1 MEKREGLRAGISS
14 IRQDYR
20 SGGLVSKEG
29 PRQKFQYGGYG
40 NIPLTGFPG
49 SLTGFTGYNYNIPA
63 QPQTPPPVEP
73 ERPSVKSRSEFY
85 TDYEKEN
92 SRPAGGG
99 GMGGAKA
106 RAAYQTKQSEAYDSY
121 LENIGKDVGFTPEK
135 SLKQFAEE
143 YQKDNPKPTGRVY
156 YKTREAWERDF
167 ANAKAEYESQ
177 YLKDLDAVVKQKNEG
192 IRASNQLVKSGGILG
207 GIPKVIAAANE
218 LKNSSGETTMVS
230 NEKIDERR
238 KQLEQQAAGRGTQ
251 MPKPDFMTVEETVGQ
266 DAMEEAQL
274 QTGTGNITQQI
285 EADKFTTAAP
295 RTEQVSEVAAPDQV
309 VAPTVAPTQTMTP
322 ATTTAAGITE
332 ATGAVSDAAQV
343 GDVNIE
349 RITPIEGV
357 DVTPVAGAITERVVA
372 KMSPE
377 AVAQAAEISGVD
389 VRRVTR
395 AKEELR
401 TAGIDALTIAQ
412 LGNDPKALEAKLMD
426 LTDEQRGLVQGLP
439 QDALVSNQMDALLK
453 GVEEGS
459 IPTWAKPAVAAVD
472 QILVSRGLEASTVG
486 RDALLNVIIQNALPI
501 AQQNAQAI
509 QASIAQERGIE
520 AQIAVEQAKLNQQT
534 ALQNAQ
540 NVFQLDLAQFSG
552 DQQTALAN
560 SKFLQTVSI
569 ANATNDQQA
578 VIQNAAILSQTNLA
592 QASIDQQRQINNAKA
607 FLQMD
612 LANLTNTQQANV
624 LRSQQEQQ
632 VLLNNQAAENAAQQF
647 NATSEN
653 QRNQFMA
660 TLAADI
666 EKFNTNQMN
675 LIKQFNVTQTN
686 TAEARNVQREVDISK
701 FNTTTQNQIEQ
712 FNTAIE
718 SNRLEFNAKN
728 EMAIAQS
735 NAQWRRQIN
744 TADTAAANA
753 ATEIAAKQAF
763 DLTAQ
768 AQANLWQDMRDQA
781 GYLYDRTLQD
791 QNLAAKLTAEF
802 LAGQYTDNK
811 ALSNSFRVMSDM
823 VNELTSFSV
832 TYRDLS

>member
-29 PRQKFQYGGYG
+29 PRLQF
-40 NIPLTGFPG
+40 NTG
-49 SLTGFTGYNYNIPA
+49 SL
-63 QPQTPPPVEP
+63 
-73 ERPSVKSRSEFY
+73 VKTRQQFY
-85 TDYEKEN
+85 SDYEKEN
-92 SRPAGGG
+92 PKPPGGGKAAGG
-99 GMGGAKA
+99 KR
-106 RAAYQTKQSEAYDSY
+106 RAAYAAAQEKAFLNY
-121 LENIGKDVGFTPEK
+121 LGDIAQGVGFTPTQ
-135 SLKQFAEE
+135 S
-143 YQKDNPKPTGRVY
+143 
-156 YKTREAWERDF
+156 RDAF
-167 ANAKAEYESQ
+167 KAEYEKTNPAPKGRVFYKVRDAWNAGFNTAFDNYQQS
-177 YLKDLDAVVKQKNEG
+177 YVNDLSAALAAKNKE
-192 IRASNQLVKSGGILG
+192 IE
-207 GIPKVIAAANE
+207 AAN
-218 LKNSSGETTMVS
+218 KKARAGSGSQNTTPSSAAVTTTGETAMVS
-230 NEKIDERR
+230 NAEIDKRR
-238 KQLEQQAAGRGTQ
+238 KQLEEEAAGRGVT
-251 MPKPDFMTVEETVGQ
+251 MPKPAFKTVEQTVGRAAV
-266 DAMEEAQL
+266 DAGNIKA
-274 QTGTGNITQQI
+274 GTGDINQTIT
-285 EADKFTTAAP
+285 ADEFTTAAP
-295 RTEQVSEVAAPDQV
+295 RTEQVSEVATPDQV
-309 VAPTVAPTQTMTP
+309 VAPTVAPTQTITP
-322 ATTTAAGITE
+322 ATTTAAGITA
-332 ATGAVSDAAQV
+332 ATGDVSEAAQV

-459 IPTWAKPAVAAVD
+459 IPTWAKPAVASVD
-472 QILVSRGLEASTVG
+472 QILASRGLEASTVG

-592 QASIDQQRQINNAKA
+592 QATIDQQRQINNAKA
-607 FLQMD
+607 FLSMD
-612 LANLTNTQQANV
+612 LANLNNEQQANV

-632 VLLNNQAAENAAQQF
+632 VLLSNQAAENAAQQF

-660 TLAADI
+660 TLAVDV

-675 LIKQFNVTQTN
+675 LARQFNVTQRN
-686 TAEARNVQREVDISK
+686 AAEARNVQREVDIAK

-712 FNTAIE
+712 FNAAIE

-753 ATEIAAKQAF
+753 ATEIAAKQNF

-791 QNLAAKLTAEF
+791 QNIAAKLTAEF

-811 ALSNSFRVMSDM
+811 ALSNSFKVMSEM
-823 VNELTSFSV
+823 ISELTSFTV
-832 TYRDLS
+832 KYMNLS

>member
-29 PRQKFQYGGYG
+29 PRLQF
-40 NIPLTGFPG
+40 NTG
-49 SLTGFTGYNYNIPA
+49 SLVKTRQQFYSEYEQENPKPGPRSGARMGYAAKQEEAFSNYLGDIATGI
-63 QPQTPPPVEP
+63 
-73 ERPSVKSRSEFY
+73 
-85 TDYEKEN
+85 
-92 SRPAGGG
+92 
-99 GMGGAKA
+99 
-106 RAAYQTKQSEAYDSY
+106 
-121 LENIGKDVGFTPEK
+121 GFTPTQSKDAFRAEYEK
-135 SLKQFAEE
+135 T
-143 YQKDNPKPTGRVY
+143 NPAPTGRRVY
-156 YKTREAWERDF
+156 YKVRDAW
-167 ANAKAEYESQ
+167 NAGFNTAFDNYQQS
-177 YLKDLDAVVKQKNEG
+177 YINDLSAALAAKNKE
-192 IRASNQLVKSGGILG
+192 
-207 GIPKVIAAANE
+207 IAAANE
-218 LKNSSGETTMVS
+218 KARAGSGSQNTTPSSAAVTTTGETAMVS
-230 NEKIDERR
+230 NAEIDKRR
-238 KQLEQQAAGRGTQ
+238 KQLEEEAAGRGVT
-251 MPKPDFMTVEETVGQ
+251 MPKPAFKTVEQTVGRAAV
-266 DAMEEAQL
+266 DASNIKA
-274 QTGTGNITQQI
+274 GTGDINQTIT
-285 EADKFTTAAP
+285 ADEFTTAAP
-295 RTEQVSEVAAPDQV
+295 RTEQVSEVATPDQV
-309 VAPTVAPTQTMTP
+309 VAPTVAPTQTITP
-322 ATTTAAGITE
+322 ATTTAAGITA
-332 ATGAVSDAAQV
+332 ATGDVSEAAQV

-459 IPTWAKPAVAAVD
+459 IPTWAKPAVASVD
-472 QILVSRGLEASTVG
+472 QILASRGLEASTVG

-592 QASIDQQRQINNAKA
+592 QATIDQQRQINNAKA
-607 FLQMD
+607 FLSMD
-612 LANLTNTQQANV
+612 LANLNNEQQANV

-632 VLLNNQAAENAAQQF
+632 VLLSNQAAENAAQQF

-660 TLAADI
+660 TLAVDV

-675 LIKQFNVTQTN
+675 LARQFNVTQRN
-686 TAEARNVQREVDISK
+686 AAEARNVQREVDIAK

-712 FNTAIE
+712 FNAAIE

-753 ATEIAAKQAF
+753 ATEIAAKQNF

-791 QNLAAKLTAEF
+791 QNIAAKLTAEF

-811 ALSNSFRVMSDM
+811 ALSNSFKVMSDM
-823 VNELTSFSV
+823 ITELTSYTV
-832 TYRDLS
+832 KYMNLS

>member
-29 PRQKFQYGGYG
+29 PRLQF
-40 NIPLTGFPG
+40 NTG
-49 SLTGFTGYNYNIPA
+49 SL
-63 QPQTPPPVEP
+63 
-73 ERPSVKSRSEFY
+73 VKTRQQFY
-85 TDYEKEN
+85 SDYEQEKG
-92 SRPAGGG
+92 RPPGGG

-135 SLKQFAEE
+135 SLEQFAEE

-177 YLKDLDAVVKQKNEG
+177 YLKDLDAVVKQKNEE
-192 IRASNQLVKSGGILG
+192 
-207 GIPKVIAAANE
+207 IAAANE
-218 LKNSSGETTMVS
+218 KARAGSGSQNTTSTTGETTMVS

-401 TAGIDALTIAQ
+401 TAGIDALMIAQ

-472 QILVSRGLEASTVG
+472 QILASRGLEASTVG

-675 LIKQFNVTQTN
+675 LIKQFNVTQAN

-811 ALSNSFRVMSDM
+811 ALSNSFKVMSDM
-823 VNELTSFSV
+823 VNELTSFTV

>member
-29 PRQKFQYGGYG
+29 PRLQF
-40 NIPLTGFPG
+40 NTG
-49 SLTGFTGYNYNIPA
+49 SL
-63 QPQTPPPVEP
+63 
-73 ERPSVKSRSEFY
+73 VKTKQQFY
-85 TDYEKEN
+85 SDYEKEN
-92 SRPAGGG
+92 PRRAGGG
-99 GMGGAKA
+99 GMAGARA
-106 RAAYQTKQSEAYDSY
+106 RAAYATAQEKAYSDYLGEIAEGIGFTSTQDKGSFSTEYTKTAGKRPSARNYRGTQRWDAGLNQAYANYQQRYVDDLSAA
-121 LENIGKDVGFTPEK
+121 LAAKNKEVAESNAAARGGGMLGTIGKTIK
-135 SLKQFAEE
+135 
-143 YQKDNPKPTGRVY
+143 
-156 YKTREAWERDF
+156 EA
-167 ANAKAEYESQ
+167 K
-177 YLKDLDAVVKQKNEG
+177 
-192 IRASNQLVKSGGILG
+192 
-207 GIPKVIAAANE
+207 
-218 LKNSSGETTMVS
+218 GETAMVS
-230 NEKIDERR
+230 NAEIDERR
-238 KQLEQQAAGRGTQ
+238 RQLEEEAAGRGVT
-251 MPKPDFMTVEETVGQ
+251 MPKPAFKTVEQTVGRAAV
-266 DAMEEAQL
+266 DAGNIKA
-274 QTGTGNITQQI
+274 GTGDINQTIT
-285 EADKFTTAAP
+285 ADEFTTAAP
-295 RTEQVSEVAAPDQV
+295 RTEQVSEVATPDQV

-322 ATTTAAGITE
+322 ATTTAAGITA
-332 ATGAVSDAAQV
+332 ATGDVSEAAQV

-472 QILVSRGLEASTVG
+472 QILASRGLEASTVG

-534 ALQNAQ
+534 ALQNAK

-607 FLQMD
+607 FLSMD

-632 VLLNNQAAENAAQQF
+632 ILLSNQAAENAAQQF

-675 LIKQFNVTQTN
+675 LIKQFNVTQAN
-686 TAEARNVQREVDISK
+686 TAEARNVQREVDIAK

-712 FNTAIE
+712 FNAAIE

-753 ATEIAAKQAF
+753 ATEIAAKQNF

-791 QNLAAKLTAEF
+791 QNIAAKLTAEF

-811 ALSNSFRVMSDM
+811 ALSNSFKVMSDM
-823 VNELTSFSV
+823 ITELTSYTV
-832 TYRDLS
+832 KYMNLS

>member
-29 PRQKFQYGGYG
+29 PRLQF
-40 NIPLTGFPG
+40 NTG
-49 SLTGFTGYNYNIPA
+49 SL
-63 QPQTPPPVEP
+63 
-73 ERPSVKSRSEFY
+73 VKTRQQFY
-85 TDYEKEN
+85 SDYEQEN
-92 SRPAGGG
+92 PKPGRRSRALPAY
-99 GMGGAKA
+99 GAAQEKA
-106 RAAYQTKQSEAYDSY
+106 YSDY
-121 LENIGKDVGFTPEK
+121 LGEIAEGIGFTPTQSKDAFKAEYEK
-135 SLKQFAEE
+135 T
-143 YQKDNPKPTGRVY
+143 NPAPKGRVY
-156 YKTREAWERDF
+156 YKVRNAW
-167 ANAKAEYESQ
+167 NAAFNTAFDNYQQS
-177 YLKDLDAVVKQKNEG
+177 YINDLSAALAAKNKE
-192 IRASNQLVKSGGILG
+192 
-207 GIPKVIAAANE
+207 IATANE
-218 LKNSSGETTMVS
+218 KARAGSGSQNTTPSSAAVTTTGETAMVS
-230 NEKIDERR
+230 NAEIDKRR
-238 KQLEQQAAGRGTQ
+238 RQLEEEAAGRGVT
-251 MPKPDFMTVEETVGQ
+251 MPKPAFKTVEQTVGRAAV
-266 DAMEEAQL
+266 DAGNIKA
-274 QTGTGNITQQI
+274 GTGDINQTIT
-285 EADKFTTAAP
+285 ADEFTTAAP
-295 RTEQVSEVAAPDQV
+295 RTEQVSEVATPDQV
-309 VAPTVAPTQTMTP
+309 VAPTVAPTQTITP
-322 ATTTAAGITE
+322 ATTTAAGITA
-332 ATGAVSDAAQV
+332 ATGDVSEAAQV

-472 QILVSRGLEASTVG
+472 QILASRGLEASTVG

-534 ALQNAQ
+534 ALQNAK

-592 QASIDQQRQINNAKA
+592 QATIDQQRQINNAKA
-607 FLQMD
+607 FLSMD
-612 LANLTNTQQANV
+612 LANLNNEQQANV

-632 VLLNNQAAENAAQQF
+632 VLLSNQAAENAAQQF

-660 TLAADI
+660 TLAVDV

-675 LIKQFNVTQTN
+675 LARQFNVTQRN
-686 TAEARNVQREVDISK
+686 AAEARNVQREVDIAK

-712 FNTAIE
+712 FNAAIE

-753 ATEIAAKQAF
+753 ATEIAAKQNF

-781 GYLYDRTLQD
+781 GYLYDRALQD
-791 QNLAAKLTAEF
+791 QNIAAKLTAEF

-811 ALSNSFRVMSDM
+811 ALSNSFKVMSEM
-823 VNELTSFSV
+823 ITELTSFTV
-832 TYRDLS
+832 KYMNLS

>member
-1 MEKREGLRAGISS
+1 MEKRKGLRAGISS

-29 PRQKFQYGGYG
+29 PRQRFEYGGYG
-40 NIPLTGFPG
+40 AIPLNYDPLQNVPSYG
-49 SLTGFTGYNYNIPA
+49 SPA
-63 QPQTPPPVEP
+63 NTPSYSPEPPPPVEP
-73 ERPSVKSRSEFY
+73 QGPLVKSRSKFY

-92 SRPAGGG
+92 PRPRTGGG
-99 GMGGAKA
+99 AAAGKA
-106 RAAYQTKQSEAYDSY
+106 RNAYAKKQRAAYDSY
-121 LENIGKDVGFTPEK
+121 LKDIAETAGFTPEK
-135 SLKQFAEE
+135 TFEQFEAEYIE
-143 YQKDNPKPTGRVY
+143 KNPRPTGKRVY
-156 YKTREAWERDF
+156 YKVRENWERGF
-167 ANAKAEYESQ
+167 QKAKNEFEAQ
-177 YLKDLDAVVKQKNEG
+177 YLKDLDATLQQKNKEA
-192 IRASNQLVKSGGILG
+192 RASNQQVRQQTNVTGDTTVST
-207 GIPKVIAAANE
+207 
-218 LKNSSGETTMVS
+218 SGETTMVS

-274 QTGTGNITQQI
+274 QAGTGDITQQI

-472 QILVSRGLEASTVG
+472 QILASRGLEASTVG

-569 ANATNDQQA
+569 TNATNDQQA

-607 FLQMD
+607 FLSMD
-612 LANLTNTQQANV
+612 LANLTNAQQANV

-632 VLLNNQAAENAAQQF
+632 VLLSNQAAENAAQQF

-675 LIKQFNVTQTN
+675 LIKQFNVTQAN
-686 TAEARNVQREVDISK
+686 AAEARNVQREVDIAK

-811 ALSNSFRVMSDM
+811 ALSNSFKVMSDM
-823 VNELTSFSV
+823 VNELTSFTV
-832 TYRDLS
+832 KYRDLS